1 MRNFLLFGITLLIL
15 VGFNKLD
22 AQDIVNIPDANFKQA
37 LLKHTPIVDTDG
49 DGEISKEEAKA
60 FDGALNVSNKSIQ
73 NLTGIEAFVNIK
85 RLYASE
91 NNISGVLDF
100 SNNTALERL
109 NCNSNQ
115 ITGVDIS
122 KCKALTRLGLN
133 VNQLQSIDL
142 SANVNL
148 ERLWLYYNQLESV
161 DVSNM
166 PNLEHLA
173 IDNNKLTSL
182 DISENKNLLT
192 LGVYFNQLTS
202 IDISNNERLYI
213 LNAWNNDFTSVN
225 VANGNNANMTRMK
238 VHNNPKLTCIQ
249 IDAGF
254 DPESNACTGVNG
266 QEGWCKD
273 ETAEWNTD
281 CPTTSIKDDIL
292 GESKVNLYPNPAQN
306 KVILTLDRGTLNYVK
321 VYNIQGAK
329 VLESTGTVLNLE
341 TLTSGVYFVK
351 IFMTNNSVI
360 CKKLVKE

>member
-1 MRNFLLFGITLLIL
+1 MRNFLLFGITLLML
-15 VGFNKLD
+15 VGFNKLS

-37 LLKHTPIVDTDG
+37 LLDHNPIIDTDG

-60 FDGALNVSNKSIQ
+60 LDGVLDVSKKSIQ
-73 NLTGIEAFVNIK
+73 DITGIEAFVNIK
-85 RLYASE
+85 RLYAFD

-109 NCNSNQ
+109 NCSSNL
-115 ITGVDIS
+115 IEGVDIS
-122 KCKALTRLGLN
+122 KCTALTRLGLN
-133 VNQLQSIDL
+133 VNKLQSIDL

-148 ERLWLYYNQLESV
+148 ERLWLYYNELESV
-161 DVSNM
+161 DVTNM

-182 DISENKNLLT
+182 DVSKNTNLLT
-192 LGVYFNQLTS
+192 LGIYHNQLTS
-202 IDISNNERLYI
+202 IDISKNKQLYL
-213 LNAWNNDFTSVN
+213 LNAWNNNFTSVN
-225 VANGNNANMTRMK
+225 VANGNNANITRMK
-238 VHNNPKLTCIQ
+238 VHNNPELTCIK

-254 DPESNACTGVNG
+254 DPDSKACTGING

-281 CPTTSIKDDIL
+281 CSTTNTQNDVLD
-292 GESKVNLYPNPAQN
+292 ESRVDLYPNPAQN

-321 VYNIQGAK
+321 VYDIQGAE
-329 VLESTGTVLNLE
+329 VLESTNSVLNLE
-341 TLTSGVYFVK
+341 TLTSGLYFVK
-351 IFMTNNSVI
+351 IFTMNNSVI